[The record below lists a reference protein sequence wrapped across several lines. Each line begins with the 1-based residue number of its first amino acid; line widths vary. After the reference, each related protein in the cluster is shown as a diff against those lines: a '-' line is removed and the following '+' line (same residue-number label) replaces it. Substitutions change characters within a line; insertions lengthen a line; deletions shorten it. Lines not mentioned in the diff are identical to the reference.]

1 MNSELKIVRIN
12 FLKLSNHNKLF
23 KISLPI
29 IISNST
35 IPIVGIVDAAVIGQL
50 SYPILIASIG
60 LGASA
65 MTTIYWL
72 FSFLRMGTTGLA
84 SQSLGRG
91 SEIETSSILVRGMII
106 GLICGIILI
115 IFQDLIFYL
124 IFGFLKASK
133 EIETFAI
140 NYLKI
145 RFWSCPLNIMLFSMI
160 GWLIAKEK
168 TFIVLILQLIMNL
181 TNIILDFLFVFYFNF
196 GIEGVAFATLISEVI
211 TFFLCLYFC
220 LSAFKLINKKNY
232 RIIFR
237 DWKKFLDVNSNIL
250 LRSLLLQCVIV
261 YHIYWG
267 STLDNYHLTINQIF
281 ILFLNFSVFVLD
293 GFAFSAE
300 VLVGKA
306 VGQRNKN
313 EIKSSF
319 YICLFWSGIFG
330 VILTTLYFFFTP
342 LIVQLMT
349 SDIEITSLS
358 QKYIFWIIAI
368 PLSGFLS
375 WTLDGVF
382 FGATETTFM
391 RNAMLKSVVFYFFL
405 ILLFHEFEFNGMW
418 FSLIIFFIFRGIML
432 LRYFPK
438 IIEKFS

>member
-1 MNSELKIVRIN
+1 MNSELKTIKNNI
-12 FLKLSNHNKLF
+12 FKLSNHKKIF

-35 IPIVGIVDAAVIGQL
+35 IPFVGMIDAFVIGQL

-84 SQSLGRG
+84 SQSLGRKF
-91 SEIETSSILVRGMII
+91 ETETSAVLIRGIVI
-106 GLICGIILI
+106 GFVSGIILI
-115 IFQDLIFYL
+115 IFQDLIFL
-124 IFGFLKASK
+124 IIFSFLKASK
-133 EIETFAI
+133 EIEAFAI
-140 NYLKI
+140 SYMKI
-145 RFWSCPLNIMLFSMI
+145 RFWSCPLNIMLFSML

-168 TFIVLILQLIMNL
+168 TFIVLILQLIMNS
-181 TNIILDFLFVFYFNF
+181 TNIVLDFLFVFYFDL
-196 GIEGVAFATLISEVI
+196 GIEGVAFATLISEAI
-211 TFFLCLYFC
+211 TFSLCLYFC
-220 LSAFKLINKKNY
+220 SSAFKLITMKNY
-232 RIIFR
+232 YIIFYG
-237 DWKKFLDVNSNIL
+237 WKKFFDVNLNIL
-250 LRSLLLQCVIV
+250 LRSLLLQFVIV

-267 STLDNYHLTINQIF
+267 TTLDNYHLTVNQIF
-281 ILFLNFSVFVLD
+281 ILFLNFSVFILD

-306 VGQRNKN
+306 VGQRNKDK
-313 EIKSSF
+313 IKNSF

-330 VILTTLYFFFTP
+330 IFLAVLYFFLGT

-349 SDIEITSLS
+349 SDVEITLLS

-382 FGATETTFM
+382 LGATETKFM
-391 RNAMLKSVVFYFFL
+391 RNSMFQSIVFYLIMIFL
-405 ILLFHEFEFNGMW
+405 FNEFEFNGLW
-418 FSLIIFFIFRGIML
+418 FSLNIFFIFRGFML
-432 LRYFPK
+432 LRYFPR
-438 IIEKFS
+438 ITEKFT

>member
-1 MNSELKIVRIN
+1 MNLKLKIVGNN
-12 FLKLSNHNKLF
+12 FFKLSNHKKLF

-35 IPIVGIVDAAVIGQL
+35 IPIVGMVDAAVIGQL
-50 SYPILIASIG
+50 KYPILIASIG
-60 LGASA
+60 LGASSI
-65 MTTIYWL
+65 TTIYWL

-84 SQSLGRG
+84 SQSLGRR
-91 SEIETSSILVRGMII
+91 SEIETSAILIRGMII
-106 GLICGIILI
+106 GFISGLILI
-115 IFQDLIFYL
+115 IFQDLIFYI
-124 IFGFLKASK
+124 IFSFLKASK

-140 NYLKI
+140 SYINI
-145 RFWSCPLNIMLFSMI
+145 RFWSSPLNIMLFSMI

-168 TFIVLILQLIMNL
+168 TFIVLLLQIIMNL
-181 TNIILDFLFVFYFNF
+181 TNIFLDFLFVFYFDF
-196 GIEGVAFATLISEVI
+196 GIEGVAFATLTSEVI

-220 LSAFKLINKKNY
+220 FSAFKLINKKNY
-232 RIIFR
+232 RIIFY

-250 LRSLLLQCVIV
+250 LRSLLLQFVII

-306 VGQRNKN
+306 VGKRDKN
-313 EIKSSF
+313 EIKRSF
-319 YICLFWSGIFG
+319 YICFFWSGIFG
-330 VILTTLYFFFTP
+330 IFLTILYFFLTD
-342 LIVQLMT
+342 LIIQLMT
-349 SDIEITSLS
+349 SDIEITLLS
-358 QKYIFWIIAI
+358 QKYIFWIIVI

-382 FGATETTFM
+382 LGATETKFM
-391 RNAMLKSVVFYFFL
+391 RNVMFKSIIFYL
-405 ILLFHEFEFNGMW
+405 LMILLCHRLEFNGMW
-418 FSLIIFFIFRGIML
+418 FSLNVFFIFRGLMML
-432 LRYFPK
+432 KYFPK
-438 IIEKFS
+438 ITEKFS